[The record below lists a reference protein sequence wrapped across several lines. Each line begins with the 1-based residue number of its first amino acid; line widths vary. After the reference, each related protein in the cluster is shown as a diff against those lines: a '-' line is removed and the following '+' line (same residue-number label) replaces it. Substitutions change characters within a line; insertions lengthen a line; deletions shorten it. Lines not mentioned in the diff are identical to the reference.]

1 MALALSSKLPD
12 VGTTIFSI
20 MSALA
25 AKHEALNLSQGFPDF
40 EPPDLLKQRVTERIA
55 AGYNQYP
62 PMHGIAPLREAIARS
77 LAARHGIAVDPEREI
92 TITSG
97 ASEGLFSALL
107 ALVQPGDEVIVFDPA
122 YDLYEPAVRLAGGRA
137 RRLPLTPPDH
147 TIDLDRLAAT
157 LGERTR
163 LLIVNTPHNPA
174 GSLLDAAALD
184 AVAALLGDSRCLVL
198 SDEVYEHITFDG
210 RGHASVLANAALRE
224 RAVAVYSFG
233 KTYHATGWKVGYVVA
248 GAAVTAEIRRVHQ
261 FNTFTTAAPLQWA
274 LADFLAAEPDF
285 AATIAPFYEAKR
297 DRFVA
302 ALGASRFTLKPSA
315 GTYFQLADYSAIS
328 AAADTEFVR
337 TLTAE
342 HGVAAIPLS
351 VFYERPPPRQKLVRF
366 CFAKADAT
374 LDEAAERLCA
384 I

>member
-1 MALALSSKLPD
+1 MDLSLASKLPD
-12 VGTTIFSI
+12 VGTTIFSV

-25 AKHEALNLSQGFPDF
+25 AEHDALNLSQGFPDF
-40 EPPDLLKQRVTERIA
+40 EPPDLLKLRVTERIA
-55 AGYNQYP
+55 AGHNQYP
-62 PMHGIAPLREAIARS
+62 PMHGIAPLREAIATS
-77 LAARHGIAVDPEREI
+77 LAACHGIAVDPESEI
-92 TITSG
+92 TVTSG

-122 YDLYEPAVRLAGGRA
+122 YDLYEPAIRLAGGRA
-137 RRLPLTPPDH
+137 RRLPLRPPGH
-147 TIDLDRLAAT
+147 TIDLDRLAAAI
-157 LGERTR
+157 GDRTR
-163 LLIVNTPHNPA
+163 ALIVNTPHNPT
-174 GSLLDAAALD
+174 GSLLDAATLD
-184 AVAALLGDSRCLVL
+184 AIAGLVADSRCLVL

-224 RAVAVYSFG
+224 RAAAVYSFG

-248 GAAVTAEIRRVHQ
+248 SAAVTAEIRRVHQ
-261 FNTFTTAAPLQWA
+261 FNTFTTASPLQWA

-297 DRFVA
+297 DRFLA
-302 ALGASRFTLKPSA
+302 ALAASRFTLRPSA

-328 AAADTEFVR
+328 DAPDTEFVR

-351 VFYERPPPRQKLVRF
+351 VFYERPPRQRLVRF
-366 CFAKADAT
+366 CFAKADST